1 MDGVA
6 FDRVREHKRLMSYLK
21 LYYNRDL
28 CTVSRGEHDANAD
41 TNCIFVAANLL
52 ANL

>member
-1 MDGVA
+1 MA
-6 FDRVREHKRLMSYLK
+6 WHLTAYTTTKELTSHRK

-41 TNCIFVAANLL
+41 TNCIFVPVNLL